1 MAYQIKWSEKSK
13 NDFVEIID
21 YLIDNWGKNSAK
33 KFRNTVL
40 NTIELISKIP
50 TIYPITEYRE
60 NVRRCIVVKQISMY
74 YQVNEEENELFI
86 VRFYDNRRDPDKLT
100 GVLTET
106 D

>member
-1 MAYQIKWSEKSK
+1 VAYQIKWSEKSK